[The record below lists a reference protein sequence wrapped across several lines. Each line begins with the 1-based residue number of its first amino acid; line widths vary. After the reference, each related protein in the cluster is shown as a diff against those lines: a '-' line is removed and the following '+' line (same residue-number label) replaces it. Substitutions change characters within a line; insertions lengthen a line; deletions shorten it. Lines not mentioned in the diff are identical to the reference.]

1 MLDAHR
7 GAFEHDW
14 RARFRLPLTV
24 VGTDE
29 MSWGEALR
37 LTQQLHSDPGTMVS
51 AALNG
56 WDYPVSR
63 EALALFDLY
72 DLYANTH
79 YKGPKPYPRPWA
91 SKPKSGVAK
100 PDASLTQEEI
110 IAALRA
116 AGHTKEVPTLGGD
129 RG

>member
-1 MLDAHR
+1 M
-7 GAFEHDW
+7 
-14 RARFRLPLTV
+14 T
-24 VGTDE
+24 
-29 MSWGEALR
+29 WGEAIR
-37 LTQQLHSDPGTMVS
+37 LTQQLNSDTSSMVA

-72 DLYANTH
+72 DLTANTH
-79 YKGPKPYPRPWA
+79 FKKPEPYPRPWA
-91 SKPKSGVAK
+91 SKPKSGRTK

-110 IAALRA
+110 IAVLRR
-116 AGHTKEVPTLGGD
+116 AGHTKEVPTIGGD